1 MIKSPDIMPDSVKIP
16 VPFTVI
22 GGFLGA
28 GKTTLLNHLLTQSSG
43 IRFAVLVNDF
53 GDLNI
58 DESLISSHEGQTI
71 SLANGC
77 VCCSISNDFNR
88 TMINLVKR
96 IEEFDQVVVEAS
108 GVSEPDRIM
117 DIARLDPE
125 LSPSGIVV
133 LVDAAEVQNRSTD
146 RYISNTVLKQLQ
158 TAELLIVNK
167 IDLVSREKLAELE
180 AWLENVSPTAVR
192 LNTTG
197 GVVPVQMI
205 FGEQIKGNGFSDKSD
220 GETNRTEDSNY
231 SHHNHQ
237 FKSLALNSSKKLNR
251 NTFEIWCDTL
261 PPSVIRG
268 KGILYFGDESG
279 NSWVWQKVGGKSSI
293 KKFSGNS
300 SNSDLVLIGTPEMPS
315 SQELGLPDGLKVIT
329 EGV

>member
-1 MIKSPDIMPDSVKIP
+1 MAYSITSP

-28 GKTTLLNHLLTQSSG
+28 GKTSLLNHLLAQSSG
-43 IRFAVLVNDF
+43 IRCAVLVNDF

-58 DESLISSHEGQTI
+58 DESLISSHDGQTI

-77 VCCSISNDFNR
+77 VCCSISNDFNQ
-88 TMINLVKR
+88 TVINLVNR
-96 IEEFDQVVVEAS
+96 IEEFDQVLVEAS

-125 LSPSGIVV
+125 LSPGGIVV

-146 RYISNTVLKQLQ
+146 RYINNIVLKQLQ

-167 IDLVSREKLAELE
+167 TDLVSREKLAELE
-180 AWLENVSPTAVR
+180 AWLEDVSPNAVR
-192 LNTTG
+192 LNTSG

-205 FGEQIKGNGFSDKSD
+205 FGEKIKSNGFSDKAD

-231 SHHNHQ
+231 PHHNHQ
-237 FKSLALNSSKKLNR
+237 FKSLALNSSKQLNR
-251 NTFEIWCDTL
+251 KTFELWCEAL

-268 KGILYFGDESG
+268 KGILYFGDVPG
-279 NSWVWQKVGGKSSI
+279 NSWVWQKVGKQSSI
-293 KKFSGNS
+293 KKFLGNN
-300 SNSDLVLIGTPEMPS
+300 SNSELVLIGTPEMPS
-315 SQELGLPDGLKVIT
+315 SQELELPDGLMTII

>member
-1 MIKSPDIMPDSVKIP
+1 MDYSVKSP

-28 GKTTLLNHLLTQSSG
+28 GKTSLLNHLLTQSSG
-43 IRFAVLVNDF
+43 IRCAVLVNDF

-58 DESLISSHEGQTI
+58 DESLISSHDGQTI

-77 VCCSISNDFNR
+77 VCCSISNDFNQ
-88 TMINLVKR
+88 TVINLVKR

-125 LSPSGIVV
+125 LSPGGIVV

-146 RYISNTVLKQLQ
+146 RYINNIVLKQLQ

-180 AWLENVSPTAVR
+180 AWLEDVSPNAVR
-192 LNTTG
+192 LNTSG

-205 FGEQIKGNGFSDKSD
+205 FGEKIKSNGFSDKAD

-231 SHHNHQ
+231 PHHNHQ
-237 FKSLALNSSKKLNR
+237 FKSLALNSSKQLNR
-251 NTFEIWCDTL
+251 KTFELWCEAL

-268 KGILYFGDESG
+268 KGILYFGDVPG
-279 NSWVWQKVGGKSSI
+279 NSWVWQKVGKKSSI

-300 SNSDLVLIGTPEMPS
+300 SNSDLVLIGTSEMPS

>member
-1 MIKSPDIMPDSVKIP
+1 MAYSVTSP

-28 GKTTLLNHLLTQSSG
+28 GKTSLLNHLLAQSSG
-43 IRFAVLVNDF
+43 IRCAVLVNDF

-58 DESLISSHEGQTI
+58 DESLISSHDGQTI

-77 VCCSISNDFNR
+77 VCCSISNDFNQ
-88 TMINLVKR
+88 TVINLVKR

-125 LSPSGIVV
+125 LSPGGIVV

-146 RYISNTVLKQLQ
+146 RYINNIVLKQLQ

-167 IDLVSREKLAELE
+167 TDLVSREKLAELE
-180 AWLENVSPTAVR
+180 AWLEDVSPNAVR
-192 LNTTG
+192 LNTSG

-205 FGEQIKGNGFSDKSD
+205 FGEKIKSNGFSDKAD

-231 SHHNHQ
+231 PHHNHQ
-237 FKSLALNSSKKLNR
+237 FKSLALNSRKPLNR
-251 NTFEIWCDTL
+251 KTFELWCEAL

-268 KGILYFGDESG
+268 KGILYFGDVPG
-279 NSWVWQKVGGKSSI
+279 NSWVWQKVGKQSSI
-293 KKFSGNS
+293 KKFLGNN
-300 SNSDLVLIGTPEMPS
+300 SNSELVLIGTPEMPS
-315 SQELGLPDGLKVIT
+315 SQELELPDGLMTIT

>member
-1 MIKSPDIMPDSVKIP
+1 MSDSDKIP

-28 GKTTLLNHLLTQSSG
+28 GKTTTLNHLLKQSSG
-43 IRFAVLVNDF
+43 IRFVVLVNDF

-77 VCCSISNDFNR
+77 VCCSISNDFNQ

-96 IEEFDQVVVEAS
+96 IEKFDQVVVEAS
-108 GVSEPDRIM
+108 GVSEPARIM

-133 LVDAAEVQNRSTD
+133 LVDAAEVQNHSTD
-146 RYISNTVLKQLQ
+146 LYISNTVQKQLQ

-167 IDLVSREKLAELE
+167 IDLVSRGKLAEVE
-180 AWLENVSPTAVR
+180 AWLEDVSPTAVR
-192 LNTTG
+192 FNTTG

-205 FGEQIKGNGFSDKSD
+205 FGEQIKSNGFSDKSD

-251 NTFEIWCDTL
+251 NTFEIWCDAL

-268 KGILYFGDESG
+268 KGILYFGNEPG

-300 SNSDLVLIGTPEMPS
+300 SNSDLVLIGSPEMPS

>member
-1 MIKSPDIMPDSVKIP
+1 MAYSVTSP

-28 GKTTLLNHLLTQSSG
+28 GKTSLLNHLLAQSSG
-43 IRFAVLVNDF
+43 IRCAVLVNDF

-58 DESLISSHEGQTI
+58 DESLISSHDGQTI

-77 VCCSISNDFNR
+77 VCCSISNDFNQ
-88 TMINLVKR
+88 TVINLVKR

-125 LSPSGIVV
+125 LSPGGIVV

-146 RYISNTVLKQLQ
+146 RYINNIVLKQLQ

-167 IDLVSREKLAELE
+167 TDLVSREKLAELE
-180 AWLENVSPTAVR
+180 AWLEDVSPNAVR
-192 LNTTG
+192 LNTSG

-205 FGEQIKGNGFSDKSD
+205 FGEKIKSNGFSDKAD

-231 SHHNHQ
+231 SYHNHQ
-237 FKSLALNSSKKLNR
+237 FKSLALSSSKRLNR
-251 NTFEIWCDTL
+251 KTFEIWCEAL

-268 KGILYFGDESG
+268 KGILYFDDTPE
-279 NSWVWQKVGGKSSI
+279 NSWVWQKVGKQSSI
-293 KKFSGNS
+293 KKFLGNN
-300 SNSDLVLIGTPEMPS
+300 SNSELVLIGTPEMPS
-315 SQELGLPDGLKVIT
+315 SQELELPDGLMTII

>member
-1 MIKSPDIMPDSVKIP
+1 MAYSVTSP

-28 GKTTLLNHLLTQSSG
+28 GKTSLLNHLLAQSSG
-43 IRFAVLVNDF
+43 IRCAVLVNDF

-58 DESLISSHEGQTI
+58 DESLISSHDGQTI

-77 VCCSISNDFNR
+77 VCCSISNDFNQ
-88 TMINLVKR
+88 TVINLVKR

-125 LSPSGIVV
+125 LSPGGIVV

-146 RYISNTVLKQLQ
+146 RYINNIVLKQLQ

-167 IDLVSREKLAELE
+167 TDLVSREKLAELE
-180 AWLENVSPTAVR
+180 AWLEDVSPNAVR
-192 LNTTG
+192 LNTSG

-205 FGEQIKGNGFSDKSD
+205 FGEKIKSNGFSDKAD

-231 SHHNHQ
+231 PHHNHQ
-237 FKSLALNSSKKLNR
+237 FKSLALNSSKQLNR
-251 NTFEIWCDTL
+251 KTFELWCEAL

-268 KGILYFGDESG
+268 KGILYFGDVPG
-279 NSWVWQKVGGKSSI
+279 NSWVWQKVGKQSSI
-293 KKFSGNS
+293 KKFLGNN
-300 SNSDLVLIGTPEMPS
+300 SNSELVLIGTPEMPS
-315 SQELGLPDGLKVIT
+315 SQELELPDGLMTII

>member
-1 MIKSPDIMPDSVKIP
+1 M
-16 VPFTVI
+16 
-22 GGFLGA
+22 
-28 GKTTLLNHLLTQSSG
+28 
-43 IRFAVLVNDF
+43 
-53 GDLNI
+53 
-58 DESLISSHEGQTI
+58 
-71 SLANGC
+71 
-77 VCCSISNDFNR
+77 
-88 TMINLVKR
+88 
-96 IEEFDQVVVEAS
+96 
-108 GVSEPDRIM
+108 
-117 DIARLDPE
+117 
-125 LSPSGIVV
+125 

-180 AWLENVSPTAVR
+180 AWLEDVSPTAVR

-251 NTFEIWCDTL
+251 NTFEIWCDAL

-268 KGILYFGDESG
+268 KGILYFGDEPG
-279 NSWVWQKVGGKSSI
+279 NSWVWQKVGEKSSI

>member
-1 MIKSPDIMPDSVKIP
+1 MPDSVKIP

-77 VCCSISNDFNR
+77 VCCSISNDFNQ

-180 AWLENVSPTAVR
+180 AWLEDVSPTAVR

-251 NTFEIWCDTL
+251 NTFEIWCDAL

-268 KGILYFGDESG
+268 KGILYFGDEPG
-279 NSWVWQKVGGKSSI
+279 NSWVWQKVGEKSSI

-315 SQELGLPDGLKVIT
+315 SQELELPEGLMKIT
-329 EGV
+329 EEV

>member
-180 AWLENVSPTAVR
+180 AWLEDVSPTAVR

-251 NTFEIWCDTL
+251 NTFEIWCDAL

-268 KGILYFGDESG
+268 KGILYFGDEPG
-279 NSWVWQKVGGKSSI
+279 NSWVWQKVGEKSSI

>member
-1 MIKSPDIMPDSVKIP
+1 MAYSVTSP

-28 GKTTLLNHLLTQSSG
+28 GKTSLLNHLLAQASG
-43 IRFAVLVNDF
+43 IRCAVLVNDF

-58 DESLISSHEGQTI
+58 DESLISSHDGQTI

-77 VCCSISNDFNR
+77 VCCSISNDFNQ
-88 TMINLVKR
+88 TVINLVKR

-125 LSPSGIVV
+125 LSPGGIVV

-146 RYISNTVLKQLQ
+146 RYINNIVLKQLQ

-167 IDLVSREKLAELE
+167 TDLVSREKLAELE
-180 AWLENVSPTAVR
+180 AWLEDVSPNAVR
-192 LNTTG
+192 LNTSG

-205 FGEQIKGNGFSDKSD
+205 FGEKIKSNGFSDKAD

-231 SHHNHQ
+231 PHHNHQ
-237 FKSLALNSSKKLNR
+237 FKSLALNSSKQLNR
-251 NTFEIWCDTL
+251 KTFELWCEAL

-268 KGILYFGDESG
+268 KGILYFGDVPG
-279 NSWVWQKVGGKSSI
+279 NSWVWQKVGKQSSI
-293 KKFSGNS
+293 KKFLGNN
-300 SNSDLVLIGTPEMPS
+300 SNSELVLIGTPEMPS
-315 SQELGLPDGLKVIT
+315 SQELELPDDLMTII

>member
-1 MIKSPDIMPDSVKIP
+1 MPDSVKIP

-77 VCCSISNDFNR
+77 VCCSISNDFNQ

-180 AWLENVSPTAVR
+180 AWLEDVSPTAVR

-205 FGEQIKGNGFSDKSD
+205 FGEQIKGNGFSDKPY

-251 NTFEIWCDTL
+251 NTFEIWCDAL

-268 KGILYFGDESG
+268 KGILYFGDEPG
-279 NSWVWQKVGGKSSI
+279 NSWVWQKVGEKSSI

>member
-1 MIKSPDIMPDSVKIP
+1 MAYSITSP

-28 GKTTLLNHLLTQSSG
+28 GKTSLLNHLLAQSSG
-43 IRFAVLVNDF
+43 IRCAVLVNDF

-167 IDLVSREKLAELE
+167 IDLVSEEKLAELE
-180 AWLENVSPTAVR
+180 AWLEDVSPAAVR
-192 LNTTG
+192 LNTTR

-205 FGEQIKGNGFSDKSD
+205 FGGQIKGNRFSDKSD

-251 NTFEIWCDTL
+251 NTFEIWCDAL
-261 PPSVIRG
+261 PSSVIRG
-268 KGILYFGDESG
+268 KGILYFGDEPG

-315 SQELGLPDGLKVIT
+315 SQELGLPDGLKVIA

>member
-1 MIKSPDIMPDSVKIP
+1 MPDSVKIP

-180 AWLENVSPTAVR
+180 AWLEDVSPTAVR
-192 LNTTG
+192 LNTIG
-197 GVVPVQMI
+197 GVVPVQII
-205 FGEQIKGNGFSDKSD
+205 FGEQIKGNKFSDKSD

-231 SHHNHQ
+231 SYHNHQ
-237 FKSLALNSSKKLNR
+237 FKSLALNSSEKLNR
-251 NTFEIWCDTL
+251 NTFEIWCDAL

-268 KGILYFGDESG
+268 KGILYFGDEPG
-279 NSWVWQKVGGKSSI
+279 NSWVWQKVGEKSSI

>member
-1 MIKSPDIMPDSVKIP
+1 MPDAVTIP

-28 GKTTLLNHLLTQSSG
+28 GKTSLLNHLLVQSSG
-43 IRFAVLVNDF
+43 IRCAVLVNDF

-146 RYISNTVLKQLQ
+146 RYVSNTVLKQLQ

-180 AWLENVSPTAVR
+180 GWLEDVSPTAVR

-205 FGEQIKGNGFSDKSD
+205 FGEQKKSNGFSDKSD
-220 GETNRTEDSNY
+220 GETNRTKDSNY

-300 SNSDLVLIGTPEMPS
+300 SNSDLVLIGTSEMPS

>member
-1 MIKSPDIMPDSVKIP
+1 MAYSVTSP

-28 GKTTLLNHLLTQSSG
+28 GKTSLLNHLLAQSSG
-43 IRFAVLVNDF
+43 IRCAVLVNDF

-58 DESLISSHEGQTI
+58 DESLISSHDGQTI

-77 VCCSISNDFNR
+77 VCCSISNDFNQ
-88 TMINLVKR
+88 TVINLVKR

-125 LSPSGIVV
+125 LSPGGIVV
-133 LVDAAEVQNRSTD
+133 LVDAAEVQHRSTD
-146 RYISNTVLKQLQ
+146 RYINNIVLKQLQ

-167 IDLVSREKLAELE
+167 TDLVSREKLAELE
-180 AWLENVSPTAVR
+180 AWLEDVSPNAVR
-192 LNTTG
+192 LNTSR

-205 FGEQIKGNGFSDKSD
+205 FGEKIKSNGFSDKAD

-231 SHHNHQ
+231 PHHNHQ
-237 FKSLALNSSKKLNR
+237 FKSLALNSSKQLNR
-251 NTFEIWCDTL
+251 KTFELWCEAL

-268 KGILYFGDESG
+268 KGILYFGDVPG
-279 NSWVWQKVGGKSSI
+279 NSWVWQKVGKQSSI
-293 KKFSGNS
+293 KKFLGNN
-300 SNSDLVLIGTPEMPS
+300 SNSELVLIGTPEMPS
-315 SQELGLPDGLKVIT
+315 SQELELPDGSMTII

>member
-1 MIKSPDIMPDSVKIP
+1 MPDSVKIP

-28 GKTTLLNHLLTQSSG
+28 GKTTLLNHLLKQSSG

-71 SLANGC
+71 SLVNGC

-117 DIARLDPE
+117 DIARLDSE
-125 LSPSGIVV
+125 LSPGGIVV
-133 LVDAAEVQNRSTD
+133 LVDASEVQNRSTD
-146 RYISNTVLKQLQ
+146 RYISNTVQKQLQ

-167 IDLVSREKLAELE
+167 TDLVSREKLAELE
-180 AWLENVSPTAVR
+180 AWLEDVSPTAVR
-192 LNTTG
+192 LNTIG
-197 GVVPVQMI
+197 GVVPVQII
-205 FGEQIKGNGFSDKSD
+205 FGEQIKGNEFSDKSD

-251 NTFEIWCDTL
+251 NTFEIWCDAL

-268 KGILYFGDESG
+268 KGILYFGDEPG
-279 NSWVWQKVGGKSSI
+279 NSWVWQKVGEKSSI

-315 SQELGLPDGLKVIT
+315 SQELGLPDGLKVIA

>member
-1 MIKSPDIMPDSVKIP
+1 MPDSVKIP

-180 AWLENVSPTAVR
+180 AWLEDVSPTAVR

-251 NTFEIWCDTL
+251 NTFEIWCNAL

-268 KGILYFGDESG
+268 KGILYFGDEPG
-279 NSWVWQKVGGKSSI
+279 NSWVWQKVGEKSSI

>member
-1 MIKSPDIMPDSVKIP
+1 MSDSDKIP

-77 VCCSISNDFNR
+77 VCCSISNDFNQ

-96 IEEFDQVVVEAS
+96 IQEFDQVVVEAS

-167 IDLVSREKLAELE
+167 TDLVSREKLAELE
-180 AWLENVSPTAVR
+180 AWLEEVSPTAVR

-220 GETNRTEDSNY
+220 GETNRNEDSNY

-251 NTFEIWCDTL
+251 NTFEIWCDAL

-268 KGILYFGDESG
+268 KGILYFGDEPG

-315 SQELGLPDGLKVIT
+315 SQELELPDGLKVIT

>member
-1 MIKSPDIMPDSVKIP
+1 MPDSVIIP

-53 GDLNI
+53 GELNI

-77 VCCSISNDFNR
+77 VCCSISDDFNQ
-88 TMINLVKR
+88 TMINLVNR
-96 IEEFDQVVVEAS
+96 IEEFDQVLVEAS

-133 LVDAAEVQNRSTD
+133 LVDAAEVQNHSTD
-146 RYISNTVLKQLQ
+146 LYISNTVLKQLQ

-167 IDLVSREKLAELE
+167 SDLVSREKLAELE
-180 AWLENVSPTAVR
+180 AWLEDVSPTIVR
-192 LNTTG
+192 LNTSG

-205 FGEQIKGNGFSDKSD
+205 FGEQIKGNGFSDKPY

-251 NTFEIWCDTL
+251 NTFEIWCNAL

-268 KGILYFGDESG
+268 KGILYFGDEPG

-293 KKFSGNS
+293 KKFSGDS

-315 SQELGLPDGLKVIT
+315 SQELELPDGLKVIT
-329 EGV
+329 EGI

>member
-1 MIKSPDIMPDSVKIP
+1 MPGSVKIP

-53 GDLNI
+53 GELNI
-58 DESLISSHEGQTI
+58 DESLILSHEGQTI

-117 DIARLDPE
+117 DIARLDSE
-125 LSPSGIVV
+125 LSPGGIVV
-133 LVDAAEVQNRSTD
+133 LVDASEVQNRSTD

-167 IDLVSREKLAELE
+167 IDLVSSEKLAELE
-180 AWLENVSPTAVR
+180 AWLEDVSPTAVR

-300 SNSDLVLIGTPEMPS
+300 SNSDLVLIGTSEMPS
-315 SQELGLPDGLKVIT
+315 SQELELPDGLKVIT

>member
-1 MIKSPDIMPDSVKIP
+1 MAYSVTSP

-28 GKTTLLNHLLTQSSG
+28 GKTSLLNHLLAQSSG
-43 IRFAVLVNDF
+43 IRCAVLVNDF

-58 DESLISSHEGQTI
+58 DESLISSHDGQTI

-77 VCCSISNDFNR
+77 VCCSISNDFNQ
-88 TMINLVKR
+88 TVINLVKR

-125 LSPSGIVV
+125 LSPGGIVV

-146 RYISNTVLKQLQ
+146 RYINNIVLKQLQ

-167 IDLVSREKLAELE
+167 TDLVSREKLAELE
-180 AWLENVSPTAVR
+180 AWLEDVSPDAVR
-192 LNTTG
+192 LNTSG

-205 FGEQIKGNGFSDKSD
+205 FGEKIKSNGFSDKAD

-231 SHHNHQ
+231 PLHNHQ
-237 FKSLALNSSKKLNR
+237 FKSLALNSSKQLNR
-251 NTFEIWCDTL
+251 KTFELWCEAL

-268 KGILYFGDESG
+268 KGILCFDDESG
-279 NSWVWQKVGGKSSI
+279 NSLVWQKVGKQSSI
-293 KKFSGNS
+293 KKFLGNN
-300 SNSDLVLIGTPEMPS
+300 SNSELVLIGTPEMPS
-315 SQELGLPDGLKVIT
+315 SQELELPDGLMTII

>member
-1 MIKSPDIMPDSVKIP
+1 MPDSFTIP

-22 GGFLGA
+22 GGFLGS
-28 GKTTLLNHLLTQSSG
+28 GKTTLLNYLLSQSKG

-58 DESLISSHEGQTI
+58 DKSLISSHDGQTI

-77 VCCSISNDFNR
+77 VCCSISNDFNQ

-108 GVSEPDRIM
+108 GVSEPARIM

-133 LVDAAEVQNRSTD
+133 LVDAAEVQNFSTD

-167 IDLVSREKLAELE
+167 IDLVSKEKLAELE
-180 AWLENVSPTAVR
+180 AWLEEVSPTAFR
-192 LNTTG
+192 LKTSG
-197 GVVPVQMI
+197 GVVPVEMI
-205 FGEQIKGNGFSDKSD
+205 FGGQINSKRFNDKSD
-220 GETNRTEDSNY
+220 GETNRTKDSNY
-231 SHHNHQ
+231 PHHNHQ
-237 FKSLALNSSKKLNR
+237 FKSLTLNISKQLNR
-251 NTFEIWCDTL
+251 KTFELWCNAL
-261 PPSVIRG
+261 PQSVIRG
-268 KGILYFGDESG
+268 KGLLRFRDDPEHLWI
-279 NSWVWQKVGGKSSI
+279 WQKVGKHSSFKKSIVKSEI
-293 KKFSGNS
+293 SEV
-300 SNSDLVLIGTPEMPS
+300 LLIGTAEMPVS
-315 SQELGLPDGLKVIT
+315 LDLDLSEGLEKIRCST
-329 EGV
+329 

>member
-1 MIKSPDIMPDSVKIP
+1 MTDSFKIP
-16 VPFTVI
+16 IPFTVI

>member
-1 MIKSPDIMPDSVKIP
+1 MAYSVTSP

-28 GKTTLLNHLLTQSSG
+28 GKTSLLNHLLAQSSG
-43 IRFAVLVNDF
+43 IRCAVLVNDF

-58 DESLISSHEGQTI
+58 DESLISSHDGQTI

-77 VCCSISNDFNR
+77 VCCSISNDFNQ
-88 TMINLVKR
+88 TVINLVKR

-125 LSPSGIVV
+125 LSPGGIVV

-146 RYISNTVLKQLQ
+146 RYINNIVLKQLQ

-167 IDLVSREKLAELE
+167 TDLVSREKLAELE
-180 AWLENVSPTAVR
+180 AWLEDVSPNAVR
-192 LNTTG
+192 LNTSG

-205 FGEQIKGNGFSDKSD
+205 FGEKIKSNGFSDKAD

-231 SHHNHQ
+231 PHHNHQ
-237 FKSLALNSSKKLNR
+237 FKSLALNSSKQLNR
-251 NTFEIWCDTL
+251 KTFELWCKAL

-268 KGILYFGDESG
+268 KGILYFGEVPG
-279 NSWVWQKVGGKSSI
+279 NSWVWQKVGKQSSI
-293 KKFSGNS
+293 KKFLGNN
-300 SNSDLVLIGTPEMPS
+300 SNSELVLIGTPEMPS
-315 SQELGLPDGLKVIT
+315 SQELELPDGLMTII

>member
-1 MIKSPDIMPDSVKIP
+1 MAYSVTSP

-28 GKTTLLNHLLTQSSG
+28 GKTSLLNHLLAQSSG
-43 IRFAVLVNDF
+43 IRCAVLVNDF

-58 DESLISSHEGQTI
+58 DESLISSHDGQTI

-77 VCCSISNDFNR
+77 VCCSISNDFNQ
-88 TMINLVKR
+88 TVINLVKR

-125 LSPSGIVV
+125 LSPGGIVV

-146 RYISNTVLKQLQ
+146 RYINNIVLKQLQ

-167 IDLVSREKLAELE
+167 TDLVSREKLAELE
-180 AWLENVSPTAVR
+180 AWLEDVSPNAVR
-192 LNTTG
+192 LNTSG

-205 FGEQIKGNGFSDKSD
+205 FGEKIKSNGFSEKTD

-231 SHHNHQ
+231 PHHNHQ
-237 FKSLALNSSKKLNR
+237 FKSLALNSSKQLNR
-251 NTFEIWCDTL
+251 KTFELWCEAL

-268 KGILYFGDESG
+268 KGILYFGDVPG
-279 NSWVWQKVGGKSSI
+279 NSWVWQKVGKQSSI
-293 KKFSGNS
+293 KKFLGNN
-300 SNSDLVLIGTPEMPS
+300 SNSELVLIGTPEMPS
-315 SQELGLPDGLKVIT
+315 SQELELPDGLMTII

>member
-1 MIKSPDIMPDSVKIP
+1 MPDSVIIP

-58 DESLISSHEGQTI
+58 DDSLISSHEGQTI

-133 LVDAAEVQNRSTD
+133 LVDAAEVQKRSTD

-167 IDLVSREKLAELE
+167 IDLVSRGKLAEVE
-180 AWLENVSPTAVR
+180 AWLEDVSPTAVR

-205 FGEQIKGNGFSDKSD
+205 FGEQIKGNVFSDKSD

-251 NTFEIWCDTL
+251 NTFEIWCDAL

-268 KGILYFGDESG
+268 KGILYFGDEPG
-279 NSWVWQKVGGKSSI
+279 NSWVWQKVGGDSSI

-300 SNSDLVLIGTPEMPS
+300 SN
-315 SQELGLPDGLKVIT
+315 
-329 EGV
+329 